1 MKKPIL
7 KAAVLILAFSLA
19 GAAAPQARIYA
30 DTKTEAKE
38 EKEAP
43 APKLN
48 TKKVT
53 LTEGKSK
60 KLRVKNL
67 PDNTTVKWASSD
79 KRTATVTKNGK
90 VKAKKPGKCTVTASF
105 GDVTLTC
112 KITVKAL
119 PDAPAWDDT
128 SLPTIEIE
136 GVILPIGIGWTEN
149 YTSPESVSYTDTA
162 AQSTYTY
169 SVKDIGTYTAAL
181 LERAEEQEALES
193 MITGKVSGTVQES
206 RKLIEGE
213 KYACVITMKTEG
225 AEEESPKM
233 YLLLKVKE
241 SKLITIVKVS
251 RYKSSA
257 AELEEISAIIDRIQ
271 DVTSEDQKPS
281 DKE

>member
-19 GAAAPQARIYA
+19 GAAVPQTRIHA
-30 DTKTEAKE
+30 DTKTEAKD
-38 EKEAP
+38 EKETP
-43 APKLN
+43 APKLS

-67 PDNTTVKWASSD
+67 PEGVTVKWATSD
-79 KRTATVTKNGK
+79 KKVAAVTKNGK

-105 GDVTLTC
+105 GDTTLTC

-119 PDAPAWDDT
+119 PDAPAWDDMT
-128 SLPTIEIE
+128 LPTIELE
-136 GVILPIGIGWTEN
+136 GVTLPTGNGWTEN
-149 YTSPESVSYTDTA
+149 YISPESVSYTSTT

-169 SVKDIGTYTAAL
+169 SVKDIGEETAAL
-181 LERAEEQEALES
+181 LGRAEEQEAFES
-193 MITGKVSGTVQES
+193 LVTDKISGAVQES

-213 KYACVITMKTEG
+213 EYACVITLKTEG

-233 YLLLKVKE
+233 YLLLKVKGT
-241 SKLITIVKVS
+241 KLITIVKVS

-271 DVTSEDQKPS
+271 NATQKEQKPTG
-281 DKE
+281 